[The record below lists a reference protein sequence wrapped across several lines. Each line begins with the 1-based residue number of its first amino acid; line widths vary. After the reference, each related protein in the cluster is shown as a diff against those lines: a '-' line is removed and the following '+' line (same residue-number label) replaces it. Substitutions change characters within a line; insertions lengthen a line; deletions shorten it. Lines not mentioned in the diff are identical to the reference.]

1 MPTMLE
7 MIRQSQVPAN
17 IMRSAAKGSIDL
29 PSMEKIEILVYLT
42 SHPLFGKEAQ
52 MTLAGWDPKESIA
65 IASDPAIPFEVL
77 DYFVRP
83 ENRRPAIIPALLEN
97 LSVPESVLLD
107 MANEPKREIIEMMLA
122 SLRVRRSEKLLNAL
136 ARNEQ
141 TKVTEKE
148 RVRSYLATLV
158 ESTGGAPGDR
168 VLRQFVHEQA
178 SAIAQTVG
186 TPLDFTQAAT
196 EEEQDRIVSDFLREH
211 AAAISEEEGNP
222 FQLVGGEA
230 AVAEDVP
237 PPALEAAM
245 SEEERNM
252 KMRAAE
258 AATRVRL
265 STLQKLARLTVG
277 ERVQAAMKG
286 SKDERAILIRDGSK
300 VVSLAVLASPK
311 VSAAEIET
319 FASLKNVSESIL
331 REIARNRKFLK
342 NYGVI
347 RNLTNNPRCPLDVSL
362 TLVKNLIM
370 TDLKNLSGNKN
381 LPDTLRKVANKHY
394 KERSGPPR

>member
-29 PSMEKIEILVYLT
+29 PLMEKIEILVFLT
-42 SHPLFGKEAQ
+42 AHPLFGKEAQ
-52 MTLAGWDPKESIA
+52 MTLTGWDSGESIA
-65 IASDPAIPFEVL
+65 IVSDPAIPFAVL

-136 ARNEQ
+136 AGNEQ

-211 AAAISEEEGNP
+211 AGAISEEEGNP
-222 FQLVGGEA
+222 FQLVGGA
-230 AVAEDVP
+230 ANVADDVAA
-237 PPALEAAM
+237 PALEPAM
-245 SEEERNM
+245 SEEERNL

-300 VVSLAVLASPK
+300 VVSLAVLSSPK

-370 TDLKNLSGNKN
+370 TDLKNLFGNKN

>member
-1 MPTMLE
+1 MLD

-17 IMRSAAKGSIDL
+17 IVRSAAKGSLDI
-29 PSMEKIEILVYLT
+29 PPMEKIEVLVYLT

-65 IASDPAIPFEVL
+65 AASDPHTPFEVL
-77 DYFVRP
+77 DYFIRP
-83 ENRRPAIIPALLEN
+83 ENRRPALLPALLEN
-97 LSVPESVLLD
+97 SSVPEARLLD
-107 MANEPKREIIEMMLA
+107 MANESKREIVEIMLA
-122 SLRVRRSEKLLNAL
+122 SLRVRRSVILLNAL
-136 ARNEQ
+136 ALNEQ

-148 RVRSYLATLV
+148 RVRSYLATLA
-158 ESTGGAPGDR
+158 ESEGAPGDR

-178 SAIAQTVG
+178 SAIARTAG
-186 TPLDFTQAAT
+186 TPLDFTQAGT
-196 EEEQDRIVSDFLREH
+196 EAEQDLIVSDFLREH
-211 AAAISEEEGNP
+211 ALAISEEEGNP
-222 FQLVGGEA
+222 FQLVGGA
-230 AVAEDVP
+230 ASVADDIAVP
-237 PPALEAAM
+237 VLEPAM
-245 SEEERNM
+245 SEDERNL

-300 VVSLAVLASPK
+300 VVSLAVLSSPK
-311 VSAAEIET
+311 VSASEIET

-370 TDLKNLSGNKN
+370 TDLKNLSSNKN
-381 LPDTLRKVANKHY
+381 LPDTLRKVATKHF
-394 KERSGPPR
+394 KERSGPPH